1 MNNLTVDEYKILIL
15 EKLNDGNIHNPY
27 NLGIKELSNDLG
39 YNICVELS
47 KSYFVI
53 LTKTTVSIKKGGI
66 DYLEQIELGKELVNQ
81 IRDIGLDGGL
91 NIAKRKNIIDN
102 ESNPVWRFIKNL
114 TISEWGIIV
123 TLISIIVAILIAI
136 HQNQ

>member
-1 MNNLTVDEYKILIL
+1 
-15 EKLNDGNIHNPY
+15 
-27 NLGIKELSNDLG
+27 
-39 YNICVELS
+39 
-47 KSYFVI
+47 
-53 LTKTTVSIKKGGI
+53 
-66 DYLEQIELGKELVNQ
+66 LGKELVNQ